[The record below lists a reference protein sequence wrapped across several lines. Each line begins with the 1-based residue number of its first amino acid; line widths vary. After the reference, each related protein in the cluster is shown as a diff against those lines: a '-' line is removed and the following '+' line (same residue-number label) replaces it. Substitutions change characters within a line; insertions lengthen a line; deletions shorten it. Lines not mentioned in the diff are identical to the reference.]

1 MTFSQ
6 KCTRCGKEIL
16 ADTAILL
23 ELLEKGNLD
32 GSGMCC
38 EKCSENYKKSKR
50 RSKMQWLT
58 IEQVKDRFQIKDTR
72 TITVKF
78 AKMGL
83 KFIKIGNKYRF
94 DLKDI
99 EEFEEKLKE
108 EQQKKLIE
116 IYPIKRKS
124 KSKTI
129 NVDYEKIR
137 ANKILNRVI

>member
-1 MTFSQ
+1 
-6 KCTRCGKEIL
+6 
-16 ADTAILL
+16 
-23 ELLEKGNLD
+23 
-32 GSGMCC
+32 
-38 EKCSENYKKSKR
+38 
-50 RSKMQWLT
+50 MQWLT
-58 IEQVKDRFQIKDTR
+58 MEQVKDRFQIKDSR

-94 DLKDI
+94 NLKDI

-108 EQQKKLIE
+108 EQQEKLIE

-129 NVDYEKIR
+129 QIDYEKIR
-137 ANKILNRVI
+137 ANRVLNRVV

>member
-1 MTFSQ
+1 
-6 KCTRCGKEIL
+6 
-16 ADTAILL
+16 
-23 ELLEKGNLD
+23 
-32 GSGMCC
+32 
-38 EKCSENYKKSKR
+38 
-50 RSKMQWLT
+50 MQWLT
-58 IEQVKDRFQIKDTR
+58 MEQVKDRFQIKDTR

-108 EQQKKLIE
+108 EQQEKLIE
-116 IYPIKRKS
+116 IYPIRRKS

-129 NVDYEKIR
+129 QVDYEKIR
-137 ANKILNRVI
+137 TNRILNRVV

>member
-1 MTFSQ
+1 
-6 KCTRCGKEIL
+6 
-16 ADTAILL
+16 
-23 ELLEKGNLD
+23 
-32 GSGMCC
+32 
-38 EKCSENYKKSKR
+38 
-50 RSKMQWLT
+50 MQWLT
-58 IEQVKDRFQIKDTR
+58 MEQVKDRFQIKDTR

-108 EQQKKLIE
+108 EQQEKLIE
-116 IYPIKRKS
+116 IYPIKRKC

-129 NVDYEKIR
+129 QVDYEKIR
-137 ANKILNRVI
+137 ANKVLNRVI

>member
-1 MTFSQ
+1 
-6 KCTRCGKEIL
+6 
-16 ADTAILL
+16 
-23 ELLEKGNLD
+23 
-32 GSGMCC
+32 
-38 EKCSENYKKSKR
+38 
-50 RSKMQWLT
+50 MQWLT
-58 IEQVKDRFQIKDTR
+58 MEQVKDRFQIKDTR

-108 EQQKKLIE
+108 EQQEELIQ

-124 KSKTI
+124 KLKTI
-129 NVDYEKIR
+129 QIDYEKIR
-137 ANKILNRVI
+137 ANKVLNRVV

>member
-1 MTFSQ
+1 
-6 KCTRCGKEIL
+6 
-16 ADTAILL
+16 
-23 ELLEKGNLD
+23 
-32 GSGMCC
+32 
-38 EKCSENYKKSKR
+38 
-50 RSKMQWLT
+50 MQWLT
-58 IEQVKDRFQIKDTR
+58 MEQVKDRFQIKDTR

-99 EEFEEKLKE
+99 EEFEEKMKE
-108 EQQKKLIE
+108 EQQEKLIE
-116 IYPIKRKS
+116 IYPIKRKF

-137 ANKILNRVI
+137 ANRVLNRVI

>member
-1 MTFSQ
+1 
-6 KCTRCGKEIL
+6 
-16 ADTAILL
+16 
-23 ELLEKGNLD
+23 
-32 GSGMCC
+32 
-38 EKCSENYKKSKR
+38 
-50 RSKMQWLT
+50 MQWLT
-58 IEQVKDRFQIKDTR
+58 MEQVKDRFQIKDTR

-99 EEFEEKLKE
+99 EEFEAKLKE
-108 EQQKKLIE
+108 EQQEKLIE

-129 NVDYEKIR
+129 QVDYEKIR
-137 ANKILNRVI
+137 ANKVLNRVV